1 MEEKPPHEEMLI
13 DQTSHAWFDRNRLS
27 LLPALLIGVY
37 QGPSSLGQTLE
48 HLHELKLLA
57 ETRGI
62 PVLESLPLQ
71 VRTFSAS
78 LFLGQGKIALVKE
91 AIEKLGAKLVIF
103 DDEISP
109 AQQRNLEMVLRVP
122 IIDRTEVILGVF
134 AERAKTREAKLQI
147 ELAKVKYLAPRLKH
161 LWTHFSKQT
170 GGGGGGGPGGGG
182 YLKGEGEKQLEI
194 DKRLLK
200 KRTERLTKEI
210 DVVRHNRETQHHLR
224 KRRQIPVFAIVG
236 YTNAGKSTL
245 MKALT
250 GADVFIEDKLFA
262 TLDTT
267 TRKFQIAELNEDVLM
282 VDTVGFIR
290 KLPHLLVMA
299 FRSTLED
306 AAQADVL
313 IHVIDA
319 SHPQS
324 PEQAEITLEVL
335 RELGAGG
342 LPIITVLNKMD
353 LVHDPGATSLQKAAY
368 SKLKFT
374 YSRPVEVSALNGEGV
389 EKLVGEMAYILK
401 GRRRKMKLRIPQH
414 DYNIVS
420 EAIRLGQVI
429 SKEYDE
435 NDVLLE
441 VEFPLEQ
448 SYQFEEYII

>member
-1 MEEKPPHEEMLI
+1 MEEKPPHEELLI

-27 LLPALLIGVY
+27 LLPAILIGVY
-37 QGPSSLGQTLE
+37 QGPSSLGETLE
-48 HLHELKLLA
+48 HLHELKLLSQ
-57 ETRGI
+57 THGI
-62 PVLESLPLQ
+62 PVLESIPLQ
-71 VRTFSAS
+71 VREFTSS
-78 LFLGQGKIALVKE
+78 TFLGGGKIALVKE
-91 AIEKLGAKLVIF
+91 AIEKLGAKLVVF

-109 AQQRNLEMVLRVP
+109 AQQRNLEKILRVP

-134 AERAKTREAKLQI
+134 ADRAKTREAKLQI

-161 LWTHFSKQT
+161 LWTHFSQQT
-170 GGGGGGGPGGGG
+170 GGGGGPGGGG

-200 KRTERLTKEI
+200 KRTERLSKEI
-210 DVVRHNRETQHHLR
+210 DAVAHNRETQHHLR

-250 GADVFIEDKLFA
+250 GAEVFIEDKLFA

-267 TRKFQIAELNEDVLM
+267 TRKFQIKELKEDVLM

-299 FRSTLED
+299 FRSTLEE

-324 PEQAEITLEVL
+324 PEQAEITLQVL
-335 RELGAGG
+335 KELGAKD

-353 LVHDPGATSLQKAAY
+353 IVHDPQATSLQKAAY

-374 YSRPVEVSALNGEGV
+374 YSRPVELSALCGEGV
-389 EKLVGEMAYILK
+389 EKLVEEMAYILK
-401 GRRRKMKLRIPQH
+401 ARRRKMKLRIPQN
-414 DYNIVS
+414 DYNMVS
-420 EAIRLGQVI
+420 LAIQLGQVT

-441 VEFPLEQ
+441 VEFPREQ
-448 SYQFEEYII
+448 SYQFEHYMI